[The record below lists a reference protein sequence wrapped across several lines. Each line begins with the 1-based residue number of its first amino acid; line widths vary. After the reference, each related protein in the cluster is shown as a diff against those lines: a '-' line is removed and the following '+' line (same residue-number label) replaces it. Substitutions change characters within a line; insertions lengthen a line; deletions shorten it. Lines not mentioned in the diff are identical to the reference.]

1 MPQTLHFERAENWEE
16 HLKGV
21 QNGNQQALVDRDAV
35 HSSEIKVLKKG
46 FRDDF
51 AQVKAMYSKDI
62 ADKLKTRA
70 EVHAMELESLR
81 IDNAAQLKELEAR
94 RSAADSASE
103 MLRVLREERR
113 ELKKQLMEAQ
123 AAQAAQAAGSG
134 MTEEQPLAVKL
145 AQALAQVGA
154 LQADKDRELQTRAE
168 VHAMELGALRAALE
182 ALQTEHSLCGPRC
195 KEAVE
200 KAVAEQ
206 AVERDGKA
214 KKEKEKPKK
223 GDKGVTKGGGSS
235 TDGAG
240 NAGAHKAAAAA
251 AEAQRDDA
259 EAALG
264 KLEKKLKQSQLALA
278 RSKAETA
285 AAVEATAK
293 VETAAELRVKAAK
306 AQALAEEEGRR
317 RRETEGQKA
326 GGAAAEAARAL
337 RSSDPVTDVRSG
349 GIGGAKK
356 LARAANKG
364 STSASLLDKP
374 SWLSKDG
381 PAAALG
387 AGTMAAQFGAR
398 RGSGA
403 ALLQQEGAMRFVQPP
418 APSAR
423 KSTAKAARQSGN
435 GIGQAQSQSRV

>member
-1 MPQTLHFERAENWEE
+1 MSRACETAMPQTLHFERAADWEE

-223 GDKGVTKGGGSS
+223 AD
-235 TDGAG
+235 
-240 NAGAHKAAAAA
+240 KAAAAA

-293 VETAAELRVKAAK
+293 VETATELRVKAAK

-317 RRETEGQKA
+317 RRENEGQKA

-364 STSASLLDKP
+364 RTSASLLDKP